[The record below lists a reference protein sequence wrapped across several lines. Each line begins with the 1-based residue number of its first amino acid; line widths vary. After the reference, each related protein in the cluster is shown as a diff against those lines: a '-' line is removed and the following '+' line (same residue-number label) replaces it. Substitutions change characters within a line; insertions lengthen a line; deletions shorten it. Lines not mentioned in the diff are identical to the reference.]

1 MTNETAI
8 ATAANAANAAT
19 ATAYTYYD
27 LNAEIEKFNRL
38 SEENTNASDTAN
50 RYNKNKIREDFK
62 ELLMEKSQMSE
73 LEVGDLEIGIFN
85 ATLDYANNAKV
96 QLSWKC
102 PMFLEIYSNIARSIY
117 SNIKNDS
124 YIGNEKLYDRMIHK
138 KEFHP
143 HMLPYMQ
150 CKDIFPERWKEID
163 ERNQLRMKAAYEI
176 KLVPMSDM
184 IKCSRCKS
192 KKVSYYELQTR
203 SGDEAST
210 LFMNCLI
217 CGKKWKQ

>member
-1 MTNETAI
+1 MANESVDAV
-8 ATAANAANAAT
+8 AAAAT

-27 LNAEIEKFNRL
+27 LNTEIEKFNRL
-38 SEENTNASDTAN
+38 SEENKDSLDTAN

-62 ELLMEKSQMSE
+62 ELLSKLPISE
-73 LEVGDLEIGIFN
+73 LEVSDLEIGVFN
-85 ATLDYANNAKV
+85 ATIDYANNAKV

-102 PMFLEIYSNIARSIY
+102 QMFLEIYSNISRSIY
-117 SNIKNDS
+117 SNIKADS
-124 YIGNEKLYDRMIHK
+124 YIGNDKLYDRMIHK

-143 HMLPYMQ
+143 HMLPYML

-163 ERNQLRMKAAYEI
+163 ERNQLRLKAAYEI

>member
-1 MTNETAI
+1 MANESVDAVVAAT
-8 ATAANAANAAT
+8 ATAA

-27 LNAEIEKFNRL
+27 LNTEIEKFNRL
-38 SEENTNASDTAN
+38 SEENKDSLDTAN

-62 ELLMEKSQMSE
+62 ELLSKLPISE
-73 LEVGDLEIGIFN
+73 LEVSDLEIGVFN
-85 ATLDYANNAKV
+85 ATIDYANNAKV

-102 PMFLEIYSNIARSIY
+102 QMFLEIYSNISRSIY
-117 SNIKNDS
+117 SNIKADS
-124 YIGNEKLYDRMIHK
+124 YIGNDKLYDRMIHK

-143 HMLPYMQ
+143 HMLPYML

-163 ERNQLRMKAAYEI
+163 ERNQLRLKAAYEI

>member
-1 MTNETAI
+1 MANECVTEV
-8 ATAANAANAAT
+8 ATT
-19 ATAYTYYD
+19 YTYFN
-27 LNAEIEKFNRL
+27 LNTEIERFNKL
-38 SEENTNASDTAN
+38 NEENNNAIETAN
-50 RYNKNKIREDFK
+50 RYNKNKIRDDFK
-62 ELLMEKSQMSE
+62 ALMMENLQMSE
-73 LEVGDLEIGIFN
+73 LEVNDLEIGVFN
-85 ATLDYANNAKV
+85 ATIDYANNAKV

-102 PMFLEIYSNIARSIY
+102 QMFLDIYSNIARSIY
-117 SNIKNDS
+117 SNIKKDS
-124 YIGNEKLYDRMIHK
+124 YIGNDKLYERMIHK

-150 CKDIFPERWKEID
+150 CKDVFPERWKEIY
-163 ERNQLRMKAAYEI
+163 ERNQLRLKAAYEI
-176 KLVPMSDM
+176 KLVAMSDM

>member
-1 MTNETAI
+1 MANESVDAVV
-8 ATAANAANAAT
+8 AAAAT
-19 ATAYTYYD
+19 TAYTYYD
-27 LNAEIEKFNRL
+27 LNTEIEKFNRL
-38 SEENTNASDTAN
+38 SEENKDSLDTAN

-62 ELLMEKSQMSE
+62 ELLSKLPISE
-73 LEVGDLEIGIFN
+73 LEVSDLEIGVFN
-85 ATLDYANNAKV
+85 ATIDYANNAKV

-102 PMFLEIYSNIARSIY
+102 QMFLEIYSNISRSIY
-117 SNIKNDS
+117 SNIKADS
-124 YIGNEKLYDRMIHK
+124 YIGNDKLYDRMIHK

-143 HMLPYMQ
+143 HMLPYML

-163 ERNQLRMKAAYEI
+163 ERNQLRLKAAYEI

>member
-1 MTNETAI
+1 MANESVDAVV
-8 ATAANAANAAT
+8 AAAAT
-19 ATAYTYYD
+19 TAYTYYD
-27 LNAEIEKFNRL
+27 LNTEIEKFNRL
-38 SEENTNASDTAN
+38 SEENKDSLDTAN

-62 ELLMEKSQMSE
+62 ELLSKLPISE
-73 LEVGDLEIGIFN
+73 
-85 ATLDYANNAKV
+85 
-96 QLSWKC
+96 SWKC
-102 PMFLEIYSNIARSIY
+102 QMFLEIYSNISRSIY
-117 SNIKNDS
+117 SNIKADS
-124 YIGNEKLYDRMIHK
+124 YIGNDKLYDRMIHK

-143 HMLPYMQ
+143 HMLPYML

-163 ERNQLRMKAAYEI
+163 ERNQLRLKAAYEI

>member
-1 MTNETAI
+1 MANESVDAVV
-8 ATAANAANAAT
+8 AAAT
-19 ATAYTYYD
+19 AAYTYYD
-27 LNAEIEKFNRL
+27 LNTEIEKFNRL
-38 SEENTNASDTAN
+38 SEENKDSLDTAN

-62 ELLMEKSQMSE
+62 ELLSKLPISE
-73 LEVGDLEIGIFN
+73 LEVSDLEIGVFN
-85 ATLDYANNAKV
+85 ATIDYANNAKV

-102 PMFLEIYSNIARSIY
+102 QMFLEIYSNISRSIY
-117 SNIKNDS
+117 SNIKADS
-124 YIGNEKLYDRMIHK
+124 YIGNDKLYDRMIHK

-143 HMLPYMQ
+143 HMLPYML

-163 ERNQLRMKAAYEI
+163 ERNQLRLKAAYEI